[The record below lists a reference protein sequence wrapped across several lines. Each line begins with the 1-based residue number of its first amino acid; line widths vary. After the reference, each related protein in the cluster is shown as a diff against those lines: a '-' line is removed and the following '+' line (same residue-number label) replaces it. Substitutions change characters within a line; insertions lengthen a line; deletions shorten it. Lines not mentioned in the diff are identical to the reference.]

1 MPEILA
7 RLEAEHR
14 NFARLL
20 DLLDDQVARLGRGED
35 ADFLLMSD
43 IMRYIGVYPEMVHL
57 PTEALVVRCLID
69 RDATQA
75 EVGGELLAE
84 HDTLRRLGHAFN
96 DLVQGVLGGAI
107 IPLDRVRSVGHEY
120 LDFCRGHARLGE
132 REDFPRAREVLTA
145 EDWDRIRA
153 EITAATDPLFGD
165 IVDQSYQH
173 LYDMIEREH

>member
-132 REDFPRAREVLTA
+132 REVFPRAREVLTA

>member
-7 RLEAEHR
+7 RIEREHR

-20 DLLDDQVARLGRGED
+20 DLLDDQLARLGRGED
-35 ADFLLMSD
+35 ADFRLMSD
-43 IMRYIGVYPEMVHL
+43 IMRYVGVYPEMVHL

-132 REDFPRAREVLTA
+132 REVFPRAREVLTA

-165 IVDQSYQH
+165 IVDQSYQD
-173 LYDMIEREH
+173 LYDMIERER

>member
-7 RLEAEHR
+7 RLEREHR
-14 NFARLL
+14 DFGRLL
-20 DLLDDQVARLGRGED
+20 DLLDGQLARLGRGED
-35 ADFLLMSD
+35 ADFRIMSD
-43 IMRYIGVYPEMVHL
+43 IMQYVGVYPDMVHL

-75 EVGGELLAE
+75 RIGGELLAE

-96 DLVQGVLGGAI
+96 DLVQRVLGGAI
-107 IPLDRVRSVGHEY
+107 VPLDRVRSVGHEY
-120 LDFCRGHARLGE
+120 LDLCRGHARLGE
-132 REDFPRAREVLTA
+132 REVFPRAREVLAA

-153 EITAATDPLFGD
+153 EITSATDPLFGD

-173 LYDMIEREH
+173 LYDMIERER

>member
-7 RLEAEHR
+7 RLEREHR

-20 DLLDDQVARLGRGED
+20 DLLDGQLALLDRGEN
-35 ADFLLMSD
+35 ADFLIMSD
-43 IMRYIGVYPEMVHL
+43 IMRYVGVYPSMVHL
-57 PTEALVVRCLID
+57 PTEELVVRCLID
-69 RDATQA
+69 RDATQTQ
-75 EVGGELLAE
+75 VGGELLAE

-120 LDFCRGHARLGE
+120 LDLCRRHARLGE
-132 REDFPRAREVLTA
+132 REVYPRAREVLAA
-145 EDWDRIRA
+145 EDWDRLRA
-153 EITAATDPLFGD
+153 EIASATDPLFGD

-173 LYDMIEREH
+173 LYDMIQRER